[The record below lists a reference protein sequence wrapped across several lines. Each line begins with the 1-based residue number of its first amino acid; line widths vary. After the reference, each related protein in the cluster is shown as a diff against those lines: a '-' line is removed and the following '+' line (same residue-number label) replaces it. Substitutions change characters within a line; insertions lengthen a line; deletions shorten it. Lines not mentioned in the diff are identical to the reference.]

1 MAHSPDGRAAGLRAE
16 SFVDPREK
24 FALVLRG
31 LESEPPGGGDPS
43 AEHLD
48 SRASRPDARV
58 RKSNLRWVALG
69 VVVIVLVSSI
79 AYFRFLTPPP
89 LTTKQ
94 VIALVQPSVVTV
106 KVTVFRSDAVEA
118 SGFVYRKRGHIL
130 TNAHA
135 VARAL
140 TIEVVD
146 ASGASHR
153 AYLVGVDRV
162 RDVAELVAYDM
173 VLGVPKAQPL
183 RAESRPVAV
192 GAKVLVIGNPFG
204 ALPNTVTNGLV
215 RGTGRRLTDGSNTY
229 DNLLET
235 DAVFNPKNIG
245 GPMVDSAGDLVGMA
259 TIGGSG
265 NVFAIPVA
273 GFEPDAKTWTQ
284 QDITIALGPP
294 LVTASAKSLVLGG
307 VGPGFQLE
315 TSYPWSSTGY
325 HVFFRKSRTN
335 VSGEEGISIYLAV
348 DGSENGAIQ
357 DYQFYSDE
365 STQRGYANLGTKLGL
380 GDQASAGTTSGI
392 SNWGVNHR
400 VVWRDRNVVVLLL
413 WDAVYSSDVSITDV
427 LNLAGVQA
435 SVIGAN
441 LTSYQ

>member
-1 MAHSPDGRAAGLRAE
+1 M
-16 SFVDPREK
+16 
-24 FALVLRG
+24 RG

-43 AEHLD
+43 VDHVESRD
-48 SRASRPDARV
+48 SRPGPLV
-58 RKSNLRWVALG
+58 RKRNLWWVALG

-79 AYFRFLTPPP
+79 AYYRLLSPPL

-94 VIALVQPSVVTV
+94 VIALIQPSVVTV
-106 KVTVFRSDAVEA
+106 KVTVFRSDPVEA
-118 SGFVYRKRGHIL
+118 SGFVYQKRGHIL

-153 AYLVGVDRV
+153 AYLIGVDRV

-173 VLGVPKAQPL
+173 VAGVPKAQPL
-183 RAESRPVAV
+183 KAASRPVAV

-204 ALPNTVTNGLV
+204 ALPNTVTSGLV
-215 RGTGRRLTDGSNTY
+215 RGTGRQLTDGSNTY
-229 DNLLET
+229 DNLIET

-245 GPMVDSAGDLVGMA
+245 GPMVDSVGDLVGMA
-259 TIGGSG
+259 TIGGSA
-265 NVFAIPVA
+265 NVLAIPVA
-273 GFEPDAKTWTQ
+273 GFEPDTKKWTQ

-294 LVTASAKSLVLGG
+294 LVTAGAKSLVLGG
-307 VGPGFQLE
+307 VGPGFQVE
-315 TSYPWSSTGY
+315 TSEPWSSSGY
-325 HVFFRKSRTN
+325 HVFFRKSRTS
-335 VSGEEGISIYLAV
+335 VSGEEGISIYLLV
-348 DGSENGAIQ
+348 DGSEDGAIR

-365 STQRGYANLGTKLGL
+365 STQRGYANLGTKLDL

-392 SNWGVNHR
+392 GNWGVNHR
-400 VVWRDRNVVVLLL
+400 VVWRDRNVIVILL

-427 LNLAGVQA
+427 LNQAEVQGRA
-435 SVIGAN
+435 IGAN
-441 LTSYQ
+441 LASYQ